1 MSSLG
6 KRKKLSVVELFC
18 GAGGTSFGFS
28 SAGFDVRLGLDIDP
42 RAVATFKK
50 NHPLAMTLCDSV
62 ENVSGRQLLEAAR
75 IGDVDILIG
84 GPSCQGYSTIGPR
97 IEDDPRNFLF
107 THYLRLVSELRPRW
121 ILFEN
126 VKGMKFHGGGKF
138 FKQLCKKLTQVG
150 YRTAHAVLNA
160 ADYGVPQRR
169 ERLFVI
175 GTLDNCDPTLP
186 PPYHQD
192 PRCILCSRPDKSNR
206 LPGRPFPRNGLF
218 QGLPCPRCDGSGLE
232 PAECRSGPAWIS
244 VQEAIGDLP
253 VLGED
258 GGAESFVP
266 YSISPSSAYQRLMR
280 IGATGYTHHKAR
292 PVSKYA
298 RLLIGMIGEGKGIRS
313 VPTEKLPDSF
323 KIMRK
328 ISTGTLR
335 QDCTT
340 LYHRLCRELPSYTIT
355 CSFTNV
361 ASGAFAHPLADRAIT
376 IREAA
381 RLQSFPDRF
390 EFVPPGLKDQIGNAV
405 PPLLAEAIAKHILL
419 QMDRKRSKPEQP
431 MANVSEGQRTSI
443 QQPQAVDCQGSLE
456 LS

>member
-1 MSSLG
+1 MSILDKRG
-6 KRKKLSVVELFC
+6 KLRVIELFC

-28 SAGFDVRLGLDIDP
+28 NAGFDVRLGLDIDP

-50 NHPLAMTLCDSV
+50 NHPTAVAICDSV
-62 ENVSGRQLLEAAR
+62 ENVSGRQLLDAAG
-75 IGDVDILIG
+75 IGDVEVLIG

-107 THYLRLVSELRPRW
+107 THYLRLVSQLRPRW

-138 FKQLCKKLTQVG
+138 FQQLCAKLAQAGYQV
-150 YRTAHAVLNA
+150 AHSVLNA

-175 GTLDNCDPTLP
+175 GTLDSCDLKLP
-186 PPYHQD
+186 SPSHQD
-192 PRCILCSRPDKSNR
+192 PRCLLCSRPDKSNR
-206 LPGRPFPRNGLF
+206 LPGRPFARTGLF
-218 QGLPCPRCDGSGLE
+218 EGQPCPRCNDSGLE
-232 PAECRSGPAWIS
+232 PTEFSSEPVWIS
-244 VQEAIGDLP
+244 VRDAIGDLP
-253 VLGED
+253 ILGQN

-266 YSISPSSAYQRLMR
+266 YSIPPLSEYQRLMR
-280 IGATGYTHHKAR
+280 FDSTGYKHHKAR

-298 RLLIGMIGEGKGIRS
+298 RSVIGMIGEGKGIRS
-313 VPTEKLPDSF
+313 VPVEKLPIRF

-340 LYHRLCRELPSYTIT
+340 LYHRLSRDLPSYTIT

-390 EFVPPGLKDQIGNAV
+390 EFVAPGLKNQIGNAV
-405 PPLLAEAIAKHILL
+405 PPLLAQAIAKHILL
-419 QMDRKRSKPEQP
+419 QMDRKASKREERT
-431 MANVSEGQRTSI
+431 ASVSEGRRTSI
-443 QQPQAVDCQGSLE
+443 SRQDVAGCQGSLG